1 MTAPVRVVVVGA
13 GPGGMAA
20 AAVAAENGCQVRLL
34 DENHAAGGQIWRG
47 YKTETAPNSPH
58 GREFAKWVRRFEASG
73 AAWEPESSV
82 IDSPG
87 SGVVRVERPGRPH
100 DVPWDRLVIATG
112 ARERFLPFPGWTLPG
127 VMGAGGLQAMV
138 KSGLPIAG
146 KRIVV
151 AGSGPLLLAVA
162 AALNREGGKI
172 EGIFEQAPW
181 SRLVVLAASLA
192 ALPGKLVEGAQYR
205 WQTRGV
211 PYKPGWWVKC
221 ALGET
226 RLEAVVVSDGK
237 DQREIPCDDLACGYH
252 LVPNLELAQLLG
264 CRIEDGY
271 VAVNAIQETSIKG
284 VYCVGEP
291 TGIGG
296 LDKALVEG
304 QIAGFAVAG
313 HVGKAAEFLPLR
325 QKLRQFARHLDN
337 TFALR
342 AELRA
347 LAASDTIVCRCED
360 VTHGELAECA
370 SGRAAR
376 LHTRCGMGPCQGR
389 ICGAATEFLFGWTVA
404 SARPPLYPAR
414 LATLAGDSP
423 DADAKRKA
431 VASVP

>member
-1 MTAPVRVVVVGA
+1 MSAPTRVVVVGS

-34 DENHAAGGQIWRG
+34 DENHAHGGQIWRG
-47 YKTETAPNSPH
+47 YKADAASSYPH
-58 GREFAKWVRRFEASG
+58 GHEFAKWFRRLEASG

-82 IDSPG
+82 VDSPAP
-87 SGVVRVERPGRPH
+87 GVLRVERAGRWE
-100 DVPWDRLVIATG
+100 DVAWDRLVIATG

-146 KRIVV
+146 KRVVV

-162 AALNREGGKI
+162 ANLKREGARI

-181 SRLVVLAASLA
+181 SRLAIFAASLA
-192 ALPGKLVEGAQYR
+192 ALPEKLAEGARYR

-211 PYKPGWWVKC
+211 AYKPGWWVKR
-221 ALGET
+221 ALGEG
-226 RLEAVVVSDGK
+226 RLEGVVVSNGSE
-237 DQREIPCDDLACGYH
+237 QREVPCDYLAIGFH

-264 CRIEDGY
+264 CRIDAGY
-271 VAVNAIQETSIKG
+271 VAVNAVQETSVKG
-284 VYCVGEP
+284 VYCAGEP

-304 QIAGFAVAG
+304 QIAGLAVAG
-313 HVGKAAEFLPLR
+313 HLGKAAEFLPAR
-325 QKLRQFARHLDN
+325 QKLRRFAQILDN
-337 TFALR
+337 AFALR

-389 ICGAATEFLFGWTVA
+389 ICGPATEFLFGWTVA

-414 LATLAGDSP
+414 MATLAGNLSGGESRP
-423 DADAKRKA
+423 T
-431 VASVP
+431 